1 MTTKP
6 QTIAIAP
13 SMSAYFQEV
22 IEDAMRV
29 RHIDATHAASTYLV
43 SLLCDF
49 AHPDEEAESPLKK
62 PLTFL
67 LHDALE
73 ATGTERFRRL
83 RTLGDGILYGLG
95 FFGSH
100 IEMKGIDRGYVV
112 DVGTSAYTQAAA
124 MLRKRPSREPLG
136 ADVLAELSTK
146 FERFVQ
152 VLADV
157 AEGSLAS
164 AVSDG
169 RSLVKLYERWLK
181 TGSSRLA
188 GELAT
193 RGILPRR
200 NPTSGLN

>member
-1 MTTKP
+1 
-6 QTIAIAP
+6 
-13 SMSAYFQEV
+13 MSEYFQEV
-22 IEDAMRV
+22 IQDAMRV
-29 RHIDATHAASTYLV
+29 RNIEATRAASTYLV

-49 AHPDEEAESPLKK
+49 AHPDEEAESPFKK

-73 ATGTERFRRL
+73 ATGPERFRRL
-83 RTLGDGILYGLG
+83 RTLGDGVLYGLG

-124 MLRKRPSREPLG
+124 MLRKKREPLG

-157 AEGSLAS
+157 SEGTLAS

-193 RGILPRR
+193 RGFLALPHRS
-200 NPTSGLN
+200 PSGGLN